1 MLEIIYGRAGS
12 GKTEYCLNEIK
23 KALLQ
28 SPFGRQII
36 LLLPEHMTYKIE
48 RQLASMMREAGSGFV
63 RCQVYGFRRFA
74 HQVLA
79 NNGGGLEP
87 GLTELGKHLLLK
99 KILDKRLKSQ
109 AGEDDPG
116 LQAFNRAG
124 RQRGFVKALGKM
136 IDELK
141 SYGISPG
148 NLLETRELVDD
159 KRLKNKLGDLSI
171 LADDFS
177 REMEGRFQ
185 DKGDML
191 NRLIEKL
198 PVVDEIKG
206 ADIWLDGF
214 LFFNPQ
220 ERLII
225 RELIRQAADVHIT
238 MMLDTDRM
246 HKNWENIKTIGTFYR
261 SYRSLQD
268 LEKLAGELGTE
279 VSLTPL
285 NSNVRHDNFP
295 LQRIESCLY
304 GLPKKLEKDFMGE
317 GEQKTAVKVIEAA
330 NVRLE
335 QEAVAADI
343 RRLVRKNGYKWKE
356 IGILIRD
363 EDAYGSSLPLILGD
377 YDIPFFRDKK
387 RPCSNYPLAELI
399 RSAISILR
407 NGWQYDSMFRCIKTG
422 FFPVTMAEIDL
433 LENYVLEFG
442 IRGIN
447 RWTKNEWTAVRH
459 FDLDDD
465 SVSELQQ
472 QRLNLV
478 NDIRLRVIQPL
489 QHLVEAVAGAE
500 NTEAVTRA
508 LYDFLL
514 ELAVPSK
521 LEQWA
526 KDAEKAGR
534 LAEAK
539 EHAQVWKDFIA
550 LLDQL
555 VELSGDEP
563 MNKARLA
570 DYEAVLGEGL
580 DALQVSLIPPGLDY
594 VTIASFDQNSLD
606 NAKAIFILGA
616 VAGVMPRRTTENPIL
631 SDGDRLK
638 LEELARRQGEN
649 STALLSVVAR
659 DNSFNEK
666 YLIYRAFTQARDYLC
681 VSYPLSDSV
690 GKGMEPSNIV
700 KKIRELLPMCSFVSV
715 PLETMDWRED
725 LQYMLIAEGRSA
737 VSALVP
743 ALRTAREQ
751 QRPLNEIWR
760 QVYNWGLENEPAA
773 MEKIRDGLFFKAEKS
788 QLPKDIARLL
798 FTKRNVLKASI
809 SKLESY
815 NQCPFK
821 YFSQYGLK
829 LEERPEYKFRSMDFG
844 KLLHAVL
851 QGFGEK
857 MKAAN
862 RRWGSVPEE
871 ECRSICRDILFE
883 KASRLQNGIMLS
895 TKQKQVQLSRI
906 YNTACRALLHQ
917 CAYDRES
924 KFHPDEFERKF
935 DTADQKG
942 RLAMLYQLMDDCKLA
957 IRGTIDRIDRGEAG
971 SPAEDLFTIIDYK
984 SSAKTLNLAEV
995 YYGLNMQLI
1004 TYMLVAENIL
1014 RAQEGKPV
1022 LPAAVLYAVLSVGM
1036 VSSKEGYRLSQD
1048 EAEKELQKKLRMKG
1062 WIMFQE
1068 DILQQLDP
1076 NRKFLLDVTPSKG
1089 EYTKS
1094 SMECIFHPEEFRMI
1108 MKYVLDMLVKTGN
1121 SIISGDIQVAPVK
1134 VEAGSNTSDACKYCS
1149 YKPVCCF
1156 SPDIS
1161 GYKGRFRRKREKDE
1175 LMAMLAKP
1183 VDKESSNWDEDAEE
1197 DK

>member
-12 GKTEYCLNEIK
+12 GKTAYCLNAIK
-23 KALLQ
+23 KELLQ
-28 SPFGRQII
+28 SPFGRPII
-36 LLLPEHMTYKIE
+36 LLLPEHMTYKVE
-48 RQLASMMREAGSGFV
+48 RQLASMMSEAGSGFV
-63 RCQVYGFRRFA
+63 RCHVYGFRRFA
-74 HQVLA
+74 YQVLA
-79 NNGGGLEP
+79 NNGGGLES

-99 KILDKRLKSQ
+99 KIINRRLNS
-109 AGEDDPG
+109 GGDNSG

-124 RQRGFVKALGKM
+124 RQKGFVKALGKM

-141 SYGISPG
+141 SYGVSPEK
-148 NLLETRELVDD
+148 LSETRDLVDD
-159 KRLKNKLGDLSI
+159 KRLQNKLGDLSL
-171 LADDFS
+171 LADDFAK
-177 REMEGRFQ
+177 EMEGRFN

-191 NRLIEKL
+191 NRLIEKI
-198 PVVDEIKG
+198 PVVGDIKG

-220 ERLII
+220 ECLII
-225 RELIRQAADVHIT
+225 QELMRQAENVHVT
-238 MMLDTDRM
+238 MMLDTDRL
-246 HKNWENIKTIGTFYR
+246 HENWENIKPIGTFYR
-261 SYRSLQD
+261 SYRSLHD
-268 LEKLAGELGTE
+268 LQNIAAELGVE
-279 VSLTPL
+279 IERTPL
-285 NSNVRHDNFP
+285 KSNVRHDNFA

-304 GLPKKLEKDFMGE
+304 GLPKKTEKDFMGE
-317 GEQKTAVKVIEAA
+317 NEQRAAVKVIEAA

-335 QEAVAADI
+335 QDAVAADI
-343 RRLVRKNGYKWKE
+343 RRLVREKGYKWKD

-363 EDAYGSSLPLILGD
+363 DETYGASLPLILRD
-377 YDIPFFRDKK
+377 YDIPFFSDKK
-387 RPCSNYPLAELI
+387 RPCSNHPLAELI
-399 RSAISILR
+399 RSALSILR
-407 NGWQYDSMFRCIKTG
+407 NGWQYDAMFRCIKTG
-422 FFPVTMAEIDL
+422 FFTVSRSEIDL

-442 IRGIN
+442 IRGMN
-447 RWTKNEWTAVRH
+447 RWTKGDWTAVRH
-459 FDLDDD
+459 FNLDDD
-465 SVSELQQ
+465 EVSDLQQ
-472 QRLNLV
+472 QRLNLI
-478 NDIRLRVIQPL
+478 NDIRLRVIKPL
-489 QHLVEAVAGAE
+489 QHLEEAVKEAG
-500 NTEAVTRA
+500 NTAVVTRA
-508 LYDFLL
+508 LYGFLL
-514 ELAVPSK
+514 ELQVPEA
-521 LEQWA
+521 LEEWSQE
-526 KDAEKAGR
+526 AEKMGR

-563 MNKARLA
+563 MSKAKLA
-570 DYEAVLGEGL
+570 DYESVLGEGL

-616 VAGVMPRRTTENPIL
+616 VAGAMPRRTTENPIL

-666 YLIYRAFTQARDYLC
+666 YLIYKAFTQASEYLC
-681 VSYPLSDSV
+681 VSYPLSDAA

-700 KKIRELLPMCSFVSV
+700 KKIRELLPVCGFMSI

-725 LQYMLIAEGRSA
+725 LQDLLIAEGRSA

-751 QRPLNEIWR
+751 RRPLNEIWR
-760 QVYNWGLENEPAA
+760 QVYNWGLANEPDAV
-773 MEKIRDGLFFKAEKS
+773 ENIKNGLFFKAEKS
-788 QLPKDIARLL
+788 QLPRNIAKLL
-798 FTKRNVLKASI
+798 FTKRNVLKASV

-829 LEERPEYKFRSMDFG
+829 LEERQEYKFRSLDFG

-857 MKAAN
+857 MKAAD

-871 ECRSICRDILFE
+871 ECRSICRDILLE

-895 TKQKQVQLSRI
+895 SKQKQVQLNRI
-906 YNTACRALLHQ
+906 YDTACRVLLHQ

-924 KFHPDEFERKF
+924 KFHPSEFERMF
-935 DTADQKG
+935 DTSDQKEKM
-942 RLAMLYQLMDDCKLA
+942 AMLYQLIDDCKLA

-984 SSAKTLNLAEV
+984 SSAKSMSLAEV

-1014 RAQEGKPV
+1014 RAQEGKPI
-1022 LPAAVLYAVLSVGM
+1022 LPGAILYAILSVGM
-1036 VSSKEGYRLSQD
+1036 VTNSSKLTD
-1048 EAEKELQKKLRMKG
+1048 EEAQAELQKKMRMKG
-1062 WIMFQE
+1062 WIMLQK
-1068 DILQQLDP
+1068 DIMQQLDP
-1076 NRKFLLDVTPSKG
+1076 KRNFVLDVTSVKK

-1094 SMECIFHPEEFRMI
+1094 SMECMFTPNEFRLI
-1108 MKYVLDMLVKTGN
+1108 MKYVVDMLVKTGN
-1121 SIISGDIQVAPVK
+1121 SIVSGDIQAAPVK
-1134 VEAGSNTSDACKYCS
+1134 IESGAQGGKGACKYCS

-1175 LMAMLAKP
+1175 LMTMFAKP
-1183 VDKESSNWDEDAEE
+1183 VNTESSDWDEDTEE
-1197 DK
+1197 EE